1 MLRFKGNRRVLYK
14 VKLWE
19 EGGEYVG
26 LYEDNE
32 GERYWE
38 TESEGERMYEEAIE
52 SGDWTGIEFVRVSKY
67 CDEESVLGDWE
78 DQYEPREEE
87 EEED

>member
-1 MLRFKGNRRVLYK
+1 
-14 VKLWE
+14 
-19 EGGEYVG
+19 
-26 LYEDNE
+26 
-32 GERYWE
+32 
-38 TESEGERMYEEAIE
+38 MYEEAIE